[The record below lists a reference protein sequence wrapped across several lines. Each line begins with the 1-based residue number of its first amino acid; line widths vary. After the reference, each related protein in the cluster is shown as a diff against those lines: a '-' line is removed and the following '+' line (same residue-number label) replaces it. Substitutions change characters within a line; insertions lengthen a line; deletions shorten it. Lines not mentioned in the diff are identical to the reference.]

1 MTLSSP
7 HSAGPRSHD
16 FFFVRVPPGCAWSVR
31 AAPRARGR
39 APEERRAVRERTK
52 SGLGMANMSHV
63 EEWGEKDDPY
73 GLIALIKIKLTHS
86 LLLERHAHVGYG

>member
-1 MTLSSP
+1 M
-7 HSAGPRSHD
+7 
-16 FFFVRVPPGCAWSVR
+16 
-31 AAPRARGR
+31 
-39 APEERRAVRERTK
+39 RERTK